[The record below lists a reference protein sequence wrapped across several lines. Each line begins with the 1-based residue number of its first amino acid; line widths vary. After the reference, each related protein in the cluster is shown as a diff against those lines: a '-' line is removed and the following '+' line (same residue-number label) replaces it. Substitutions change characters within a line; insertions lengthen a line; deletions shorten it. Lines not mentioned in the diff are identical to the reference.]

1 MVQVKQIHGSI
12 KIPCD
17 KIKKGKGDFWA
28 VMLADIQKQDWSPPD
43 FIKEH
48 YGVNKED

>member
-1 MVQVKQIHGSI
+1 MVAVKQIYGRI

-17 KIKKGKGDFWA
+17 KIKRETADFWD

-48 YGVNKED
+48 YGVSKED